1 VLGTTQ
7 VFPVPT
13 EQERAGLDTTA
24 FPGDVLTVPV
34 DPGIARVL
42 ARYPLPNYPAGTY
55 GVHTYAS
62 SSPVVTDADQFS
74 LRFDHRISDRSQL
87 FARFNYNNLNGPTTN
102 PDQTVIDPA
111 FGIRYLD
118 HQRNLVLT
126 YTRTV
131 SPRLIWESPVSVTR
145 ATPSFPTTDLTDP
158 AVKFNDGSY
167 EPAHHQ

>member
-1 VLGTTQ
+1 
-7 VFPVPT
+7 VPT

-87 FARFNYNNLNGPTTN
+87 FARFNTT
-102 PDQTVIDPA
+102 I
-111 FGIRYLD
+111 
-118 HQRNLVLT
+118 
-126 YTRTV
+126 
-131 SPRLIWESPVSVTR
+131 
-145 ATPSFPTTDLTDP
+145 
-158 AVKFNDGSY
+158 
-167 EPAHHQ
+167 